1 MDSWSLV
8 ARVIVILLCF
18 PIHESAHAWVA
29 DQLGD
34 ATGRLNGRISLN
46 PKRHLDLWGTFMI
59 FMAGFGYA
67 KPVPVNPNNF
77 KDPKKGMALTA
88 AAGPASNL
96 IMAVLFLI
104 LARVIPGGSY
114 DVVHQCLFLASYIN
128 ISLAVFNLFPFPPLD
143 GSKIAAIV
151 LPDHLY
157 NKFISL
163 GRYSILIL
171 WGGLYLLGEI
181 GLSPIS
187 FFADLIFRALIS
199 VTFFT

>member
-1 MDSWSLV
+1 MDRWAFV

-18 PIHESAHAWVA
+18 PIHESAHAFVA
-29 DQLGD
+29 DRLGD
-34 ATGRLNGRISLN
+34 ATGRLHGRISLN
-46 PKRHLDLWGTFMI
+46 PKRHLDLWGTIMI
-59 FMAGFGYA
+59 FVAGFGYA

-96 IMAVLFLI
+96 IMAVLFLVI
-104 LARVIPGGSY
+104 ARFSPGSVYGIF
-114 DVVHQCLFLASYIN
+114 HQCLFLAAYIN
-128 ISLAVFNLFPFPPLD
+128 IALAVFNLFPIPPLD

-151 LPDHLY
+151 LPDRIYDRFL
-157 NKFISL
+157 SL

-171 WGGLYLLGEI
+171 WGGLYLLGQL

-187 FFADLIFRALIS
+187 FFAEKIFDGLILLLY
-199 VTFFT
+199 